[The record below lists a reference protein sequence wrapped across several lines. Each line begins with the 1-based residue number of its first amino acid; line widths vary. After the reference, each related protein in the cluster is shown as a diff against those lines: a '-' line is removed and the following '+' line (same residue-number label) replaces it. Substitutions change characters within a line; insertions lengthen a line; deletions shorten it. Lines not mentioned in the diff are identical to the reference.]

1 MGDISNWKNKNRTYA
16 GKGTASI
23 YLPSDEEKKK
33 IIPLKDKRKHLSDKL
48 IKSLDYQDKT
58 YSVGDDTVIGLRI
71 FNDNYGKMNISLK
84 DADGSVLVISQFT
97 LCGDWRKGRRPNFT
111 KAADPDKG
119 KLLYDRFI
127 DAIRNKD
134 INVETGEFGAAMD
147 VSLINSGPVT
157 FVLDSHDR

>member
-1 MGDISNWKNKNRTYA
+1 MIAVLQRVTAGKVKIDNRIVGDID
-16 GKGTASI
+16 KGLVI
-23 YLPSDEEKKK
+23 LLGVHCDDKEEDVIFLVHK
-33 IIPLKDKRKHLSDKL
+33 I
-48 IKSLDYQDKT
+48 
-58 YSVGDDTVIGLRI
+58 IGLRI

>member
-1 MGDISNWKNKNRTYA
+1 MIAVLQRVTAGKVKIDNRIVGDIDNGLVILLGVHCDDK
-16 GKGTASI
+16 
-23 YLPSDEEKKK
+23 EEDVIFLVDK
-33 IIPLKDKRKHLSDKL
+33 I
-48 IKSLDYQDKT
+48 
-58 YSVGDDTVIGLRI
+58 IGLRI

-111 KAADPDKG
+111 KAADPNKG
-119 KLLYDRFI
+119 KLLYDGFI
-127 DAIRNKD
+127 NAVRSRG

-147 VSLINSGPVT
+147 VSLVNSGPVT

>member
-1 MGDISNWKNKNRTYA
+1 MIAVLQRVTAGKVKVDNRIVGDIDNGLVILLGVHCDDK
-16 GKGTASI
+16 
-23 YLPSDEEKKK
+23 EEDVIFLVDK
-33 IIPLKDKRKHLSDKL
+33 I
-48 IKSLDYQDKT
+48 
-58 YSVGDDTVIGLRI
+58 IGLRI

-111 KAADPDKG
+111 KAADPNKG
-119 KLLYDRFI
+119 KLLYDRFV
-127 DAIRNKD
+127 DAVRNRG